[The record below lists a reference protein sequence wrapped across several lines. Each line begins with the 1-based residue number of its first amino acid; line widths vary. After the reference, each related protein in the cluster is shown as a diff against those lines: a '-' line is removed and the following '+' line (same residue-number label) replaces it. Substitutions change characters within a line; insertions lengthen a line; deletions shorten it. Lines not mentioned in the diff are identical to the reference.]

1 MLTTRQIQKLS
12 KMLQKKINN
21 RPYSISV
28 ACRNENEE
36 RLFVSFGLSFYI
48 GKKDKS
54 LRFFL
59 YVMDDYIQE
68 HNNETTYAWIA
79 ENSKKTSTFE
89 FCRGWIMK
97 PSARQATAVHYPIT
111 SQPCGVMHRD
121 LNALDLGVQIHHNPI
136 DTETL

>member
-1 MLTTRQIQKLS
+1 MLSTRQFQKLS

-36 RLFVSFGLSFYI
+36 RLFVSFGQSFYI
-48 GKKDKS
+48 GKKGKS

-68 HNNETTYAWIA
+68 HNNETTYGWIA
-79 ENSKKTSTFE
+79 ETSEKTPTFE
-89 FCRGWIMK
+89 FCRGWIME
-97 PSARQATAVHYPIT
+97 PSANQATAVHYPIT
-111 SQPCGVMHRD
+111 SQPCGVMYKD
-121 LNALDLGVQIHHNPI
+121 LNAVDLGLQIHYNP
-136 DTETL
+136 